1 MRSGSKV
8 LLSMF
13 VVAALSSC
21 GGGGT
26 EDAGSQDVVAATTVA
41 EATTSAPSTDAPT
54 TTEAPTTTVAP
65 EVLRILVTNDDGYF
79 AEGIDA
85 LVEGLLTLADV
96 EVTVVAP
103 LANQSGTGGN
113 TSPGELVASDV
124 ALASG
129 HPATAVDGFPA
140 DSIVWALERGGL
152 AEMPHVVVSGIN
164 EGQNIALEIAGL
176 SGTVGAARAAALR
189 GVPSLA
195 VSHGGGEAIDYS
207 PGVELALAWITEH
220 RDELLGRTI
229 DGPLESFTSINVPT
243 CSDGTSLRGSIE
255 VEIESLAVGDYGTQD
270 CASTVPESSI
280 TGDVSGFNN
289 GFAVETVLAVAGAPF
304 SD

>member
-1 MRSGSKV
+1 M
-8 LLSMF
+8 
-13 VVAALSSC
+13 
-21 GGGGT
+21 
-26 EDAGSQDVVAATTVA
+26 
-41 EATTSAPSTDAPT
+41 
-54 TTEAPTTTVAP
+54 TTVAP

-85 LVEGLLTLADV
+85 LVEGLLTLSDV

-113 TSPGELVASDV
+113 TSPGDLVASDV
-124 ALASG
+124 QLASG
-129 HPATAVDGFPA
+129 YSATAVDGFPA
-140 DSIVWALERGGL
+140 DSIVWALERDGL
-152 AEMPHVVVSGIN
+152 SEMPHVVVSGIN

-189 GVPSLA
+189 GIPSLA
-195 VSHGGGEAIDYS
+195 VSHGGGEEIDYS

-220 RDELLGRTI
+220 RDELLDRTI

-243 CSDGTSLRGSIE
+243 CSEGASLRGVLS
-255 VEIESLAVGDYGTQD
+255 VVIESLAAGDYGTQD
-270 CASTVPESSI
+270 CASTVPEASI
-280 TGDVSGFNN
+280 TGDVTGFNN